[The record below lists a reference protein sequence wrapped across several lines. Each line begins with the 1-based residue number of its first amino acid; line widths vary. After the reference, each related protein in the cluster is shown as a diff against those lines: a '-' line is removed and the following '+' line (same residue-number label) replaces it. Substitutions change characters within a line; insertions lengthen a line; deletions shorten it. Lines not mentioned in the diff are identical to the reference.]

1 MTDRADIVTRL
12 RDWASTICMVRGD
25 EAPGSKARL
34 ALEAAELIETLR
46 KVNAEVFATGIKSTR
61 DTAELAIELREARAE
76 RDKMARQLDE
86 YRESFASMARERDGL
101 WDDLELVTRERD
113 EARCEVCAH
122 EADTTEDQQ
131 AYAKLRGW
139 QCFAHTDGASS
150 SGITDN
156 CPSQERVR
164 VSYENGGAP

>member
-61 DTAELAIELREARAE
+61 DTAELAIELREV
-76 RDKMARQLDE
+76 K
-86 YRESFASMARERDGL
+86 
-101 WDDLELVTRERD
+101 RERD
-113 EARCEVCAH
+113 EARCDACELW
-122 EADTTEDQQ
+122 ADAQFDGVG
-131 AYAKLRGW
+131 AVPADYAKRRGW
-139 QCFAHTDGASS
+139 DCFATIQDRWTVRASS
-150 SGITDN
+150 PEIPDN

-164 VSYENGGAP
+164 DSYKNGGAT